1 MMDSLFPLFGLSNNL
16 RLSCRLI
23 ESMRVNDDPKVINN
37 EQSRQI
43 KAPIPPFVDILLI
56 RGIVVRYRVAVE
68 KSKNENE
75 LVLEHHTKNG
85 LHTSALIGLVDFGAF
100 PKKKNL
106 EHNNITIIIR

>member
-1 MMDSLFPLFGLSNNL
+1 MDSLFPFGLSNNL

-56 RGIVVRYRVAVE
+56 RNMSGAAVE

-85 LHTSALIGLVDFGAF
+85 STC
-100 PKKKNL
+100 
-106 EHNNITIIIR
+106 IRQH